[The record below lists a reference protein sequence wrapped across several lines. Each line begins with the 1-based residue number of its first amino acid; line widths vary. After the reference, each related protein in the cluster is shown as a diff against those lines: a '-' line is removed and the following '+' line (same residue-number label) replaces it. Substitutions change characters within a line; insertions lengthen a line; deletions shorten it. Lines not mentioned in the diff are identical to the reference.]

1 MLSQVLLRLAA
12 EAGPGAHWIVVFLA
26 AVITAFVLY
35 IGVAMLAT
43 FVAKDQ
49 AQGEIRYR
57 IFSDLLGL
65 FSRRRRG

>member
-1 MLSQVLLRLAA
+1 M
-12 EAGPGAHWIVVFLA
+12 A
-26 AVITAFVLY
+26 AVITAFIVY
-35 IGVAMLAT
+35 IGAAMVAT

-49 AQGEIRYR
+49 TQGEIRYR